1 VLLERGFNICLD
13 LVLLVIPLTV
23 MAAAYALIVS
33 KLWKGLKREIQ
44 HSNQRNNPGACRR
57 F

>member
-1 VLLERGFNICLD
+1 MLLERSFNICLD
-13 LVLLVIPLTV
+13 LVLLVIPLTL

-44 HSNQRNNPGACRR
+44 HSNQRNNPGACKCL
-57 F
+57 